1 MPKDKHLGELD
12 AAAAS
17 EVAREAENKEKTKDE
32 IRVEKALRE
41 RPALNRILS
50 LQDMEDVARKVLPYK
65 ALAYYSSA
73 SDDEI
78 SASLKA
84 FSSRHTDE
92 LSSST

>member
-84 FSSRHTDE
+84 LSSLHTDE